1 MGPHANDF
9 DDAFFFQD
17 LIHEAMVDVD
27 AAGICARQIADQLFK
42 GRVSLKWVLFQH
54 CKKLLRFFLQ
64 SGGGQLLGIS
74 LRLFGVDEAP
84 FHHLRFLAHF
94 STGVFS
100 PFRMDSLMPGI
111 ESR

>member
-1 MGPHANDF
+1 MGPQTDNFH
-9 DDAFFFQD
+9 DAFFFKD
-17 LIHEAMVDVD
+17 LIHEAMVDVN
-27 AAGICARQIADQLFK
+27 AAGIRAREIADQFFK
-42 GRVSLKWVLFQH
+42 WRMGLKRIIFQH

-84 FHHLRFLAHF
+84 FHHLRSLAHF

-100 PFRMDSLMPGI
+100 PFRMDSRMPGM
-111 ESR
+111 ESK